1 MLPIHT
7 ILSMQVNV
15 VLTMS
20 PVKRLIRRSLPFPKR
35 WRIKDYHARN
45 LWLSLL
51 LIKSVREFCLA
62 KKTAAMKLQ
71 ACCTGCQEISEYR
84 VDFSEHIPLITTDHF
99 VCCHFYS
106 FTVCL
111 IHVLLFTDNWAMLY
125 AQRLALKLGVPIHVC
140 FCLVPKF
147 LDATIRHYG
156 FMLSGLQ
163 EVQEV

>member
-1 MLPIHT
+1 M
-7 ILSMQVNV
+7 
-15 VLTMS
+15 
-20 PVKRLIRRSLPFPKR
+20 
-35 WRIKDYHARN
+35 
-45 LWLSLL
+45 
-51 LIKSVREFCLA
+51 
-62 KKTAAMKLQ
+62 
-71 ACCTGCQEISEYR
+71 
-84 VDFSEHIPLITTDHF
+84 PLITTDDF

-163 EVQEV
+163 EVQEECSSLDIEFHLLIGEAKTNVPKFVKEYNIGAVVTDFSPLRVPQKWVDDVKAKLPQDIPFCQASNGG